1 MSNSKNQRQ
10 AKKKKKRLDSNK
22 AKILKIREQLRKDAK
37 AEKET
42 NRMKRDIE
50 KLSFQGTTVRGK
62 IRD

>member
-22 AKILKIREQLRKDAK
+22 AKVLKIREQLRKDAK

-50 KLSFQGTTVRGK
+50 KLSFQGTTIRGK

>member
-22 AKILKIREQLRKDAK
+22 AKVLKIREQLRKDAK

>member
-1 MSNSKNQRQ
+1 MSNSKNQRR
-10 AKKKKKRLDSNK
+10 AKKDKKRRDNNK
-22 AKILKIREQLRKDAK
+22 AKILKIREKLRKDAK

-42 NRMKRDIE
+42 NRMKLEIE